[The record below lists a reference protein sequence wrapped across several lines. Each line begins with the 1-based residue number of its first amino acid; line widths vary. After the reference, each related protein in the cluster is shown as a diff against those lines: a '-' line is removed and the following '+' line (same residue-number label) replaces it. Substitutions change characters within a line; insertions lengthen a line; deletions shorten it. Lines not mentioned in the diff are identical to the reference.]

1 MSPAAGFLQSLVNPK
16 LVFPDLKAGTA
27 DEVLGELAALL
38 EKTGTVRDAADLA
51 ERLRRRERDG
61 CTGMGGGVA
70 LPHCRS
76 NDVHDVVLAVGT
88 SRRGVDFGAPDGIP
102 VTLIFL
108 ILSPIDAPAL
118 HLQALARLS
127 RLVRTPG
134 VGDALRRASS
144 GEEIVE
150 ALREAEAASAVAS
163 V

>member
-1 MSPAAGFLQSLVNPK
+1 MSPGSGFLQSLVNPK
-16 LVFPDLKAGTA
+16 LVFPDLTSKTS
-27 DEVLGELAALL
+27 DELLGEMAALL
-38 EKTGTVRDAADLA
+38 EKAGMVRSATDLA

-76 NDVHDVVLAVGT
+76 GDVSDVVLAVGVA
-88 SRRGVDFGAPDGIP
+88 RGGVDFCAPDGIP

-108 ILSPIDAPAL
+108 VLSPLEAPAL

-134 VGDALRRASS
+134 LGDALRRSTTA
-144 GEEIVE
+144 GEIVE
-150 ALREAEAASAVAS
+150 VIREAEAGSPVGA
-163 V
+163 